1 MWAAQAVILHA
12 HNGKMLTRPEILIDQ
27 FHEMRLAAQK
37 KLADEKMSEKIILSR
52 ISSKLITVPSVS
64 VSVLCEGFIYDIH
77 HTNNYRFLIT
87 FFESSSLD

>member
-1 MWAAQAVILHA
+1 MRAAQAVRLHS
-12 HNGKMLTRPEILIDQ
+12 HNGRLLTRPEILIDQ

-64 VSVLCEGFIYDIH
+64 VIFEIFI
-77 HTNNYRFLIT
+77 
-87 FFESSSLD
+87 